1 MNVELNSNQ
10 LKKQCIVYLILLL
23 DKTAKIQRKL
33 TESLQKCVKYSDQL
47 VYVAYNMRDLKTSFR
62 RPKRYKTVP
71 LFDTVFPN
79 IIFHNLMGL
88 SILDLQE
95 VLFVDQNYSLNHY
108 LSLQ

>member
-1 MNVELNSNQ
+1 M
-10 LKKQCIVYLILLL
+10 YLILLL
-23 DKTAKIQRKL
+23 DKTVKIHRKL
-33 TESLQKCVKYSDQL
+33 AESLQKCVKYSDQL
-47 VYVAYNMRDLKTSFR
+47 VYAAYSMHDLNTSFR
-62 RPKRYKTVP
+62 RPKQYKTVP